1 MESMGCITPSTL
13 SRKDLPWRILW
24 SKERCTLCGRC
35 TAVCPV
41 RAIELGVHRKRV
53 IQIPVGLEE
62 TATNL
67 FSVYHGVDQSTDPA
81 HACVGC
87 GMCDLVCPNNAIVP
101 VHNEE
106 IDKLRYH
113 INIGGVPRR
122 RGGRRNVPGVILDQ
136 IKFIRISMLTDPAL
150 DAGRHEFELRTLL
163 GRVLPPEE
171 MLQHSRENGWIPPV
185 REIYPLIIGS
195 MSFGALSPNMWE
207 GLQMGVAYLNEEL
220 GMPVRMCTGE
230 GGCPPRLLRSRFLK
244 YVIPQIASGYFG
256 WDEIIH
262 ALPDMKED
270 PCAIEIKYGQGAK
283 PGDGGLLM
291 WYKVNKLIAA
301 IRGVPAGVSLPSPP
315 THQTKYS
322 IEESVAKMIQSMY
335 MAWGF
340 RVPVYPKISG
350 SSTTLAVLNNLTRNP
365 YAAGLS
371 IDGEDGGTGAAYNV
385 SMDHM
390 GHPIASNIRDAYL
403 NLVKLGKQNEIP
415 LFAAGGIGKSGNL
428 AANAAALIMLG
439 ASGVQTGK
447 YLMQSAAGCLGS
459 ESDRCNICNIGIC
472 PKGITSQDPRVD
484 RRLDPEKVAERVV
497 ETFLS
502 FDTELKKIVAPLG
515 RSTSLPIGMSDA
527 IGIADHHA
535 AERLSIRYVV

>member
-1 MESMGCITPSTL
+1 MSANGTITPSTL
-13 SRKDLPWRILW
+13 SPKDLPWQILW
-24 SKERCTLCGRC
+24 QKDKCSLCGRC
-35 TAVCPV
+35 TTVCPV
-41 RAIELGVHRKRV
+41 HAIELGVHRQRLV
-53 IQIPVGLEE
+53 QTPMGLDREPS
-62 TATNL
+62 N
-67 FSVYHGVDQSTDPA
+67 VYKVFYGIRQKTDPA
-81 HACVGC
+81 YACVGC
-87 GMCDLVCPNNAIVP
+87 GMCSMVCPNECIMVYRNDEA
-101 VHNEE
+101 
-106 IDKLRYH
+106 DKLKYH
-113 INIGGVPRR
+113 IDRGGQPRR
-122 RGGRRNVPGVILDQ
+122 RGGRRNVVGGILDQ
-136 IKFIRISMLTDPAL
+136 IKFTRISMLTDPAL

-163 GRVLPPEE
+163 GRILPAEQNLR
-171 MLQHSRENGWIPPV
+171 LQREQGWIPPV
-185 REIYPLIIGS
+185 REIYPLMIGS

-244 YVIPQIASGYFG
+244 YTILQIASGYFG

-262 ALPDMKED
+262 ALPEMKED
-270 PCAIEIKYGQGAK
+270 PCAVEIKYGQGAK

-291 WYKVNKLIAA
+291 WYKVNNLIAA

-350 SSTTLAVLNNLTRNP
+350 TSTALAVLNNLTRNP
-365 YAAGLS
+365 YAAALC

-385 SMDHM
+385 SMNHM
-390 GHPIASNIRDAYL
+390 GYPIASNIRDCYL
-403 NLVKLGKQNEIP
+403 NLVRVGMQNEIP
-415 LFAAGGIGKSGNL
+415 LIAGGGVGKQGNL

-439 ASGVQTGK
+439 ASAVQIGK
-447 YLMQSAAGCLGS
+447 YIMQAAAGCVGS
-459 ESDRCNICNIGIC
+459 ESDRCNLCNVGLC
-472 PKGITSQDPRVD
+472 PKGITSQDPRLY

-497 ETFLS
+497 DVFLS
-502 FDTELKKIVAPLG
+502 FDTELRKILAPLG

-527 IGIADHHA
+527 IGINDKAA
-535 AERLSIRYVV
+535 AERLNISFVV